1 VAVAHVVVVRRH
13 ASWPLEALLVGL
25 IVPALWWVHGRF
37 LERRAVRAA
46 ILAVLVLKV
55 AGSMLLTQQGLCA
68 RFSTPSTS
76 STSLMPGPY
85 HTEVLT
91 IPIDEPN
98 GVLRSWDVRAGWRA
112 ASPSCTAV
120 IDRPYTVA
128 SAFPAW
134 FVNITDFASGGHRDL
149 AMDVSGYARV
159 DRPGRLSIDLDR
171 DTTMTGT
178 IGSERVSSQTGRP
191 LPRSLTP
198 VCIGSICIAL
208 PPAAR
213 PPRPDAGRPRSEG
226 RGRDAADGCRT
237 ARA

>member
-1 VAVAHVVVVRRH
+1 WK
-13 ASWPLEALLVGL
+13 S
-25 IVPALWWVHGRF
+25 
-37 LERRAVRAA
+37 
-46 ILAVLVLKV
+46 
-55 AGSMLLTQQGLCA
+55 
-68 RFSTPSTS
+68 STPE
-76 STSLMPGPY
+76 PY

-171 DTTMTGT
+171 DMTMTGT
-178 IGSERVSSQTGRP
+178 IGSERVSSRDGATVAAELDAGVHR
-191 LPRSLTP
+191 LDLHARLTRARWRLGAAQKDQGA
-198 VCIGSICIAL
+198 VGAAL
-208 PPAAR
+208 PA
-213 PPRPDAGRPRSEG
+213 
-226 RGRDAADGCRT
+226 
-237 ARA
+237 